1 MQVFWFVHLQLLLLI
16 TSIVSVAAEGLLFTY
31 DRRGPWMHFT
41 AEGNK
46 TAVKTSLQLPC
57 EAVEIFQRYIE
68 PYKWTWHVWA
78 TADRTECAVTE
89 VWWSGNLVSLLMKW
103 ERAHRAKSLT
113 AMRRW
118 ENNTSR
124 SCVLTH
130 INAYIHT
137 HAHARSDSVHLRLKH
152 KTEKYFRFIVQSLSI
167 IEHTGML
174 HHNAIMP

>member
-1 MQVFWFVHLQLLLLI
+1 
-16 TSIVSVAAEGLLFTY
+16 
-31 DRRGPWMHFT
+31 MHFT
-41 AEGNK
+41 AEDNK

>member
-1 MQVFWFVHLQLLLLI
+1 MFGTLTFTVTLRDKALKTIINILCKYF
-16 TSIVSVAAEGLLFTY
+16 GLCICNCHCSLPLFFLSLTY
-31 DRRGPWMHFT
+31 DRRRLWMHFT
-41 AEGNK
+41 AEDNK

-78 TADRTECAVTE
+78 TADRTECVVTE

-113 AMRRW
+113 AMLRW
-118 ENNTSR
+118 ENNTSQ
-124 SCVLTH
+124 SCMLTH

-137 HAHARSDSVHLRLKH
+137 YACTCK
-152 KTEKYFRFIVQSLSI
+152 E
-167 IEHTGML
+167 
-174 HHNAIMP
+174 